1 MGIGGCSRVYLF
13 IAGIFHHLQ
22 EIGIEVWLALE
33 IKDEV
38 KKFLMNFV
46 NGSFKKI
53 ILQHA
58 GGPGKLPKA
67 AGAFGAAEIAAGGWL
82 KGNRHGVAPLNGLV
96 KQPAGIKTTE
106 YFDTVCKTP
115 EGKFA

>member
-1 MGIGGCSRVYLF
+1 MGVGGCGRVYLF

-22 EIGIEVWLALE
+22 KIGIQVWLALE

-38 KKFLMNFV
+38 KKFFMNFID
-46 NGSFKKI
+46 GSFEKI

-58 GGPGKLPKA
+58 GRPGKLPEA
-67 AGAFGAAEIAAGGWL
+67 AGAFGATQVATGGWF
-82 KGNRHGVAPLNGLV
+82 KGNRYRVSPLYRLV

-106 YFDTVCKTP
+106 HFNAVCKTP
-115 EGKFA
+115 ESKFA